1 MGAQAGPMTDRIV
14 RMYGVGGP
22 DVLRLEAVAPEAPL
36 AGEVRLRVRAI
47 GLNNSE
53 AQYRRGEYPLRDTT
67 FPTRIG
73 RECSGIVEAL
83 GDGVTAVSAGD
94 FMSTIPAFDIQRG
107 GVYGEWAVVP
117 AAALVPVPA
126 GLSHLEA
133 AASWQQ
139 YLTAYGPLVE
149 RGELGEGDTVLITA
163 ASSSVGRGAIQM
175 ARLLGCEVIATT
187 RGRSKR
193 DLLLAGGAHHVIVTE
208 EEDLAARVLAITGGK
223 GFKMALDPIAGP
235 GLSALAEAAGQGA
248 TIVEY
253 GQLSRDPAPFPLLP
267 VLRKHLTI
275 RGYTLWEITL
285 DPERRRRAVEF
296 ISGHLARGTLRP
308 AIDRVFRLDDI
319 VEAHH
324 YIESGRQAGKIVIDV
339 ETGSGA

>member
-1 MGAQAGPMTDRIV
+1 MVGDRIV
-14 RMYGVGGP
+14 RMYGIGGP
-22 DVLRLEAVAPEAPL
+22 EVLRLEAVAPEAPR

-53 AQYRRGEYPLRDTT
+53 AQYRRGEYPLRGTT
-67 FPTRIG
+67 FPTRLG
-73 RECSGIVEAL
+73 RECSGVVEAV
-83 GDGVTAVSAGD
+83 GAGVDGVAIGD
-94 FMSTIPAFDIQRG
+94 MVSTIPAFDIQRS

-126 GLSHLEA
+126 GLSHIEA

-149 RGELGEGDTVLITA
+149 LADLRRGDTVLITA

-187 RGRSKR
+187 RARAKR
-193 DLLLAGGAHHVIVTE
+193 DVLLAGGAHHVIVTD
-208 EEDLAARVLAITGGK
+208 EEDLASRVSALTGGR
-223 GFKMALDPIAGP
+223 GFRLALDPIAGP
-235 GLSALAEAAGQGA
+235 GLASLAEAAGEGA
-248 TIVEY
+248 TIFEY
-253 GQLSRDPAPFPLLP
+253 GQLSREPTPFPLLA

-285 DPERRRRAVEF
+285 DPARRQRAVEF
-296 ISGHLARGTLRP
+296 ISRHLQGGALRP
-308 AIDRVFRLDDI
+308 VIDRVFALDDI
-319 VEAHH
+319 VEAHR
-324 YIESGRQAGKIVIDV
+324 YIEGGTQTGKVVIDL
-339 ETGSGA
+339 ERQSSA

>member
-1 MGAQAGPMTDRIV
+1 MVGDRIV
-14 RMYGVGGP
+14 RFYEVGGP
-22 DVLRLEAVAPEAPL
+22 EVLRLEAAAPEAPL
-36 AGEVRLRVRAI
+36 PGEVRLRVRAI

-53 AQYRRGEYPLRDTT
+53 AQYRRGEYPMRDTT
-67 FPTRIG
+67 FPTRLG

-83 GDGVTAVSAGD
+83 GEGVTSVSLGD
-94 FMSTIPAFDIQRG
+94 FVSTLPAFDIQRG

-133 AASWQQ
+133 AAVWQQ

-149 RGELGEGDTVLITA
+149 QANFRPGDTVLITA
-163 ASSSVGRGAIQM
+163 GSSSVGRGATQM

-187 RGRSKR
+187 RSRAKR
-193 DLLLAGGAHHVIVTE
+193 EVLLAGGAHHVIVTG
-208 EEDLAARVLAITGGK
+208 EEDLASRVSAITGAR
-223 GFKMALDPIAGP
+223 GFRMALDPIAGP
-235 GLSALAEAAGQGA
+235 GLAALAEAAGHEA

-253 GQLSRDPAPFPLLP
+253 GQLSRDPTPFPLLA

-285 DPERRRRAVEF
+285 DPARRARAVDF
-296 ISGHLARGTLRP
+296 IAGHLARGTLRP
-308 AIDRVFRLDDI
+308 AIDRVFALDDI
-319 VEAHH
+319 AEAHR
-324 YIESGRQAGKIVIDV
+324 YIESGRQTGKIVVDV
-339 ETGSGA
+339 EGSGRR

>member
-1 MGAQAGPMTDRIV
+1 MLRDRIV
-14 RMYGVGGP
+14 RFHEIGGP
-22 DVLRLEAVAPEAPL
+22 EVLRIESVAPEAPL

-53 AQYRRGEYPLRDTT
+53 AQYRRGEYPMRDTT
-67 FPTRIG
+67 FPTRLG
-73 RECSGIVEAL
+73 RECCGIVEAL
-83 GDGVTAVSAGD
+83 GEHVVGVAVGD
-94 FMSTIPAFDIQRG
+94 FVSTIPAFDIQRG

-117 AAALVPVPA
+117 AAALVPVPV

-133 AASWQQ
+133 AAAWQQ

-149 RGELGEGDTVLITA
+149 QATFGPGDTVLITA

-187 RGRSKR
+187 RSPSKR
-193 DLLLAGGAHHVIVTE
+193 EVLLAGGAHHVIVTD
-208 EEDLAARVLAITGGK
+208 EEDLPSRVSALTGGK
-223 GFKMALDPIAGP
+223 GFRVALDPIAGP
-235 GLSALAEAAGQGA
+235 GLAALAEAAGQGA

-253 GQLSRDPAPFPLLP
+253 GQLSRDPAPFPLLA

-285 DPERRRRAVEF
+285 DPARRALAVDF
-296 ISGHLARGTLRP
+296 ITGHLARGTLRP
-308 AIDRVFRLDDI
+308 AIDRVFALDDI
-319 VEAHH
+319 VEAHR
-324 YIESGRQAGKIVIDV
+324 YIESGRQTGKIVIDV
-339 ETGSGA
+339 ERGAGR

>member
-1 MGAQAGPMTDRIV
+1 MTANRIV

-22 DVLRLEAVAPEAPL
+22 EVLRLETVAPEAPQ

-73 RECSGIVEAL
+73 RECSGVVEAL
-83 GDGVTAVSAGD
+83 GDGVSGVSVGD
-94 FMSTIPAFDIQRG
+94 FVSTIPAFDIQRG

-117 AAALVPVPA
+117 AAALVPVPV

-149 RGELGEGDTVLITA
+149 RGELGRGDTVLITA

-187 RGRSKR
+187 RGPAKR
-193 DLLLAGGAHHVIVTE
+193 DLLLAGGAHHVIVTD
-208 EEDLAARVLAITGGK
+208 EEDLAARVASITGGK
-223 GFKMALDPIAGP
+223 GFKLALDPIAGP
-235 GLSALAEAAGQGA
+235 GLAALAEAAGQAA

-253 GQLSRDPAPFPLLP
+253 GQLSRDPAPFPLIT

-285 DPERRRRAVEF
+285 DPARRARAVAY
-296 ISGHLARGTLRP
+296 ISGHLAQGTLRP
-308 AIDRVFRLDDI
+308 VIDRVFRLNDI
-319 VEAHH
+319 VDAHR
-324 YIESGRQAGKIVIDV
+324 YIESGRQTGKIVIDV
-339 ETGSGA
+339 ESGSGA

>member
-1 MGAQAGPMTDRIV
+1 MSRNRIV
-14 RMYGVGGP
+14 RLYEIGGP
-22 DVLRLEAVAPEAPL
+22 EVLRLEAVPPEAPR

-53 AQYRRGEYPLRDTT
+53 AQYRRGEYPMRDTT
-67 FPTRIG
+67 FPTRLG

-83 GDGVTAVSAGD
+83 GEGIGDGVAHGD
-94 FMSTIPAFDIQRG
+94 FVSTIPAFDIQRG

-149 RGELGEGDTVLITA
+149 QVELRPGDTVLITA
-163 ASSSVGRGAIQM
+163 GSSSVGRGAIQM
-175 ARLLGCEVIATT
+175 ARLLGCTVIATT
-187 RGRSKR
+187 RSRAKCSV
-193 DLLLAGGAHHVIVTE
+193 LLAGGAHHVVVTG
-208 EEDLAARVLAITGGK
+208 EEDLASRVSAITGGK
-223 GFKMALDPIAGP
+223 GFRLALDPIAGP
-235 GLSALAEAAGQGA
+235 GLAALAEAAGQAA

-253 GQLSRDPAPFPLLP
+253 GQLSREPAPFPLLAA
-267 VLRKHLTI
+267 LRKHLTI

-285 DPERRRRAVEF
+285 DPARRARAVEF
-296 ISGHLARGTLRP
+296 IAGHLARGTLRP
-308 AIDRVFRLDDI
+308 AIDRVFTLDEV
-319 VEAHH
+319 VEAHR
-324 YIESGRQAGKIVIDV
+324 YIESGHQTGKIVIDV
-339 ETGSGA
+339 EGGGGV